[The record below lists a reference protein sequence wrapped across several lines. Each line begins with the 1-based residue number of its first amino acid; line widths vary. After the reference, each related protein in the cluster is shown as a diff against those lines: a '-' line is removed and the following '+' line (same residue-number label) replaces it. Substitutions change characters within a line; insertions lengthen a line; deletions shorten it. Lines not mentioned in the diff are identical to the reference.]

1 MLTVDKYHNLKEA
14 AEYLGLSPATF
25 RHIFY
30 YKNNKQKPSPSYL
43 GDKYTVKKNLNNI
56 TKEIEVTSL
65 LRFKTSNL
73 EKFKSEMCVN
83 EMGIDE
89 QEEKK

>member
-1 MLTVDKYHNLKEA
+1 MTTVDKYHSLKEA
-14 AEYLGLSPATF
+14 AELLGLSPATF

-65 LRFKTSNL
+65 LRFKTSAL
-73 EKFKSEMCVN
+73 EKFKDQ
-83 EMGIDE
+83 MG
-89 QEEKK
+89 KK